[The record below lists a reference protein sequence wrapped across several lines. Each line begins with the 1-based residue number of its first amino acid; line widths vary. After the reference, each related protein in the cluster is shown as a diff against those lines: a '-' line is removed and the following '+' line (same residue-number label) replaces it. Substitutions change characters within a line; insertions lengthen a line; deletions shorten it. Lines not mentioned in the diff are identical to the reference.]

1 MRSRSSTRPDALH
14 EIGKLVNKL
23 LDDDGDT
30 QAEQELA
37 YVLGKAI
44 WPAHD
49 RTFRR
54 AEQLGL
60 PCYLEASNERSV
72 PFYKRHGFKVVETYY
87 HFEGGVDGDGNRIV
101 GRGPVVTLMFRP
113 LGGVAH

>member
-1 MRSRSSTRPDALH
+1 MGS
-14 EIGKLVNKL
+14 KLIQV
-23 LDDDGDT
+23 G
-30 QAEQELA
+30 
-37 YVLGKAI
+37 I
-44 WPAHD
+44 
-49 RTFRR
+49 RR
-54 AEQLGL
+54 AENLGL